1 MLGEV
6 LALAGE
12 NGSGKSTLIKIIA
25 GVERADAG
33 TLYLDGIDWT
43 NRAPG
48 ARIEA
53 GVQII
58 YQDFALFP
66 NLSAGENIWLPL
78 QLNRRLRM
86 VDRATASPWRRRALD
101 EIGVKIDLDRDVAD
115 LPVSQKQ
122 LVAIARALV
131 NDARLLIMDEPTT
144 ALTHREVQH
153 LFAII
158 RRLAAGGMSFI
169 FVSHKLDEIAE
180 ICERVVV
187 LRNGTK
193 TLDTPMKELSAAEIA
208 RAMTGRDVG
217 TERQPRP
224 SLRTGATTPLLAVR
238 GLGREWRVHGH
249 HLQRSHAGEVLG
261 FAGLMG
267 AGRTAVV
274 KGLFGLPPA
283 DRGTIEVDGRQVT
296 IRNVSDAVAAG
307 IGYVPED
314 RLSEGL
320 FLDFAIGDNIVV
332 RALDRLVS
340 KAGWITGARKA
351 GKHEIWIER
360 LSIKTP
366 SARLPVSS
374 LSGGNQQRV
383 VLAKW
388 MASHPRILILNR
400 PTVGVDVGSKAG
412 IHEIIMQLAG
422 DGVGI
427 IVVSDELSEIM
438 RICDR
443 VIMMRAGTIVAERRV
458 EAQLGGRNHADRQ
471 RERLMRSAGVLF
483 RHEMVV
489 LIALVFLV
497 VAVGMINPAFFTFFN
512 VFSLLKN
519 STVIGLF
526 AIGFF
531 LVLVVGGLD
540 VSFAAIGVV
549 AMYGTVKL
557 SIAFFPDAPFVVLCV
572 VAGTDRRRARPDQR
586 AARHAAARALA
597 DRHARHAEPL
607 PRLPPLLR
615 RHRHDPSGAAR
626 R

>member
-1 MLGEV
+1 MTVPVRLERVSKSFAGIRVLKDVDFEVRAGEV
-6 LALAGE
+6 HALLGE
-12 NGSGKSTLIKIIA
+12 NGAGKSTLIKIIA
-25 GVERADAG
+25 GVERADEG
-33 TLYLDGIDWT
+33 MLYLDGIDWT

-48 ARIEA
+48 ACIEA

-78 QLNRRLRM
+78 QLNRRRRL
-86 VDRATASPWRRRALD
+86 VDRSTGVATAGRALD

-158 RRLAAGGMSFI
+158 RRLAASGMSFI

-187 LRNGTK
+187 LRNGAK
-193 TLDTPMKELSAAEIA
+193 ALDGPMKNLSAAEIA
-208 RAMTGRDVG
+208 RAMTGREVG
-217 TERQPRP
+217 TERQSRP
-224 SLRTGATTPLLAVR
+224 SLPPATAPLLAVR
-238 GLGREWRVHGH
+238 GLGRNGEYADITFN
-249 HLQRSHAGEVLG
+249 LAPGEVLG

-283 DRGTIEVDGRQVT
+283 DRGRIEIDGRQVT

-307 IGYVPED
+307 LGYVPED

-332 RALDRLVS
+332 RALDRLKS
-340 KAGWITGARKA
+340 RAGWITGARKEREA
-351 GKHEIWIER
+351 ETWIER

-427 IVVSDELSEIM
+427 IVVSDELPEII

-443 VIMMRAGTIVAERRV
+443 VIIMRAGTIAAARRV
-458 EAQLGGRNHADRQ
+458 EPSSESEITQ
-471 RERLMRSAGVLF
+471 
-483 RHEMVV
+483 
-489 LIALVFLV
+489 I
-497 VAVGMINPAFFTFFN
+497 
-512 VFSLLKN
+512 
-519 STVIGLF
+519 
-526 AIGFF
+526 
-531 LVLVVGGLD
+531 
-540 VSFAAIGVV
+540 VSESV
-549 AMYGTVKL
+549 
-557 SIAFFPDAPFVVLCV
+557 P
-572 VAGTDRRRARPDQR
+572 
-586 AARHAAARALA
+586 
-597 DRHARHAEPL
+597 
-607 PRLPPLLR
+607 
-615 RHRHDPSGAAR
+615 
-626 R
+626 